1 MFYAWDKINKIVAV
15 AKTELW
21 YMGIVA
27 LAAYKSGT
35 VFIDRKK
42 PKDAYKSLRKIKEV
56 LKTDGAKVWIYPEGT
71 RNTGNTVKLL
81 PFKKGAFTL
90 AVDAQVPIIP
100 IVFSPHY
107 FINDKK
113 HIFYNDGKAIIR
125 CLEPVP
131 TEGLTSEDIPELQ
144 ERLHQI
150 MWDAFV
156 PFEDQQNRERGLSWV
171 RSSHPGVPDKLETA
185 LTVVVCLETEWL

>member
-1 MFYAWDKINKIVAV
+1 MAGPPLVGMFYAWDKINKTVIVV
-15 AKTELW
+15 KREFW

-42 PKDAYKSLRKIKEV
+42 PKDAYKSLGKIK
-56 LKTDGAKVWIYPEGT
+56 KAKVWIYPEGT

-100 IVFSPHY
+100 VVFSPHY

-113 HIFYNDGKAIIR
+113 RKAIMR

-150 MWDAFV
+150 MWDAFNK
-156 PFEDQQNRERGLSWV
+156 DLNISIR
-171 RSSHPGVPDKLETA
+171 
-185 LTVVVCLETEWL
+185 

>member
-1 MFYAWDKINKIVAV
+1 MLYAWDKVKKIVMV
-15 AKTELW
+15 VKTEFW

-27 LAAYKSGT
+27 LAAYKGG
-35 VFIDRKK
+35 
-42 PKDAYKSLRKIKEV
+42 A
-56 LKTDGAKVWIYPEGT
+56 AKVWMFPEGT

-113 HIFYNDGKAIIR
+113 HIFYNNGKVIMR

-131 TEGLTSEDIPELQ
+131 TEGLTPEDIPELQ

-150 MWDAFV
+150 MWDAFFYGSRNV
-156 PFEDQQNRERGLSWV
+156 ILNKVRFHLRISKIGEGSELGSQFAPRGT
-171 RSSHPGVPDKLETA
+171 R
-185 LTVVVCLETEWL
+185 